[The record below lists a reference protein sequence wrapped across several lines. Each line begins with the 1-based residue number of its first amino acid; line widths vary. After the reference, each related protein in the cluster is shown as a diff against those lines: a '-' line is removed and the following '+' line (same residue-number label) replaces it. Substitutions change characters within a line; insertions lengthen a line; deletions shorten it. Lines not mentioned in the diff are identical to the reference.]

1 MSPQHTNGIT
11 MIVVVA
17 LVVAVL
23 VVAGPRRKHDDE
35 PADLREEVARLG
47 QMVDELQV
55 SVDLLARKVDSLA
68 PESPAPPSDDRADAL
83 PPQIEARVEDV
94 DSATGI
100 VILSVGAED
109 NVKQGMTFYVHRD
122 INYVAQV
129 KVERVYTVKC
139 SARVQPG
146 TGTEEVRP
154 GDRAVSGLSRPQ
166 EADPGGDDAGK

>member
-11 MIVVVA
+11 MIIVVA

-35 PADLREEVARLG
+35 PGDLREEVARLG
-47 QMVDELQV
+47 QVVDELQV

-68 PESPAPPSDDRADAL
+68 PESPAPASDDRADAL

-109 NVKQGMTFYVHRD
+109 NVKQGMTFYVYRD

-129 KVERVYTVKC
+129 KVERVFARK
-139 SARVQPG
+139 SAARLQPG
-146 TGTEEVRP
+146 TNADEMKA
-154 GDRAVSGLSRPQ
+154 GDGAVSGINRPQ
-166 EADPGGDDAGK
+166 GADPGGDDAGK